1 MVVPHRRRESET
13 GGVHAIRG
21 VGRPRRSEGKSSR
34 GLVRSTVGELATCP
48 LCRSVWLSTT
58 FTSIH
63 LL

>member
-1 MVVPHRRRESET
+1 M
-13 GGVHAIRG
+13 RG